1 MNIEITADN
10 ADFLKQAIYRLV
22 DTERAKLS
30 KNYYSRSVLV
40 PVTIT
45 PSQKMLDHIDIE
57 VSYSPIL
64 EQATVKASKAKYSQL
79 FNCPFKRR
87 LANPADVF
95 SIQNPR
101 RFYMD
106 DLHACLDFVYEPNAD
121 TTIKGITTE
130 DMLKSFGDNVTAEVA
145 YEIRLRD
152 RFGRKLDDQY
162 IRETHLNRVYNI
174 LRESGFKLVDTDI
187 PTKRKTFTV
196 MPEENARII
205 LVYRNHMAPDA
216 THVVIQTTQ
225 QRTFLPDSKGQIIAL
240 PGHAALPYQYGTE
253 TAKRELQE
261 ETGYTT
267 VLDAKVLPATYSSVG
282 MSDEKVQPVILVVDG
297 TKHIDQDLD
306 PGEVIKYQWVSKD
319 ETKTIATTATN
330 LTARAQLAL
339 LLFANDTLI

>member
-1 MNIEITADN
+1 MNIEIIADN

-30 KNYYSRSVLV
+30 KDYHSRSVLT

-45 PSQKMLDHIDIE
+45 PSQRMLDHIDIE

-87 LANPADVF
+87 LANPIDVF

-101 RFYMD
+101 RFYLD
-106 DLHACLDFVYEPNAD
+106 DLHNCLDFVYEPNANAA
-121 TTIKGITTE
+121 IKGITTE

-152 RFGRKLDDQY
+152 RFGRQLDNQY
-162 IRETHLNRVYNI
+162 IRETHLHRVYDI
-174 LRESGFKLVDTDI
+174 LRESGFKLVDTDV

-196 MPEENARII
+196 MPEENAHIV
-205 LVYRNHMAPDA
+205 LTYCNHTEPDA
-216 THVVIQTTQ
+216 THVIIQTTQ

-240 PGHAALPYQYGTE
+240 PGHAALPYQYGRTDYAVE
-253 TAKRELQE
+253 EWFDEQLDTVYPAACELREALI
-261 ETGYTT
+261 
-267 VLDAKVLPATYSSVG
+267 DAINNIGPIPLSELTRFYNMHSKTN
-282 MSDEKVQPVILVVDG
+282 
-297 TKHIDQDLD
+297 ID
-306 PGEVIKYQWVSKD
+306 
-319 ETKTIATTATN
+319 
-330 LTARAQLAL
+330 
-339 LLFANDTLI
+339 

>member
-1 MNIEITADN
+1 MNIEIIADN

-30 KNYYSRSVLV
+30 KDYYSRSVLA

-45 PSQKMLDHIDIE
+45 PSQQMLDHIDIE

-64 EQATVKASKAKYSQL
+64 EQATVKASKAKYSAL
-79 FNCPFKRR
+79 FNGAFKLR
-87 LANPADVF
+87 LKSMIDAF

-106 DLHACLDFVYEPNAD
+106 DLHNCLDFVYEPNANA
-121 TTIKGITTE
+121 TIKGITTE

-174 LRESGFKLVDTDI
+174 LRESNFKLVDTDV

-205 LVYRNHMAPDA
+205 LVYRNHMEPDA

-240 PGHAALPYQYGTE
+240 PGHAALPYQYGTNYNVKE
-253 TAKRELQE
+253 WFDEQVDTVYPAACELREALINAINNIGPIPLSE
-261 ETGYTT
+261 LTRFYNMHSKTN
-267 VLDAKVLPATYSSVG
+267 
-282 MSDEKVQPVILVVDG
+282 
-297 TKHIDQDLD
+297 ID
-306 PGEVIKYQWVSKD
+306 
-319 ETKTIATTATN
+319 
-330 LTARAQLAL
+330 
-339 LLFANDTLI
+339 